1 MTSKCGPCSFRDMD
15 RDALVWCLVCKEGL
29 CSDCKEHH
37 TALKVLRSH
46 EMIPYENLRK
56 LPKIAQDIGETCL
69 EHDRKFEVYC
79 SDHQESCCIK
89 CSTTGIHKSCSNTV
103 PLDDVIGDVKS
114 SVAMRRIEEELSGL
128 ISKTGTIIE
137 NKESSIH
144 LIEDQITDIEKD
156 IQDMREGIEKN
167 IREQFKKIET
177 KIDERKMEYETKT
190 NDAITKLNENLKT
203 AKNLRVTIAQ
213 IKESASNLQIFLCLK
228 ELETMV
234 SKEENRLSTIL
245 ENGVLDN
252 MTLRYIPSEQLEK
265 LISIECIGDIECETK
280 PLDICFGSHGQS
292 VKKTESKQPH
302 SIDIDD
308 VKLEKRMA
316 MSFGDTTTR
325 VTNCVVLHSGS
336 MLFTDFSDNSRLI
349 LLDANGNFMRYIKV
363 ESNPFDLAVFN
374 ETVVAIT
381 LTKAKQV
388 LFIDLTHD
396 NVVKSFSTVGEC
408 YGIDHVA
415 NRFAVSVQGVGIQI
429 FDDEGI
435 FIKTIPLVCT
445 TLVFLKS
452 NICYIKARSDVLRC
466 CDLEGSNMWELKLPV
481 NIFYN
486 YRSMT
491 SDGYGNIYITESS
504 HAQVFIVTEN
514 GTIYR
519 KLLQNSNGLDN
530 VNGIFFNIKKQLLLC
545 TERDNKAVLY
555 DVSMQPRDED
565 I

>member
-1 MTSKCGPCSFRDMD
+1 
-15 RDALVWCLVCKEGL
+15 
-29 CSDCKEHH
+29 
-37 TALKVLRSH
+37 
-46 EMIPYENLRK
+46 
-56 LPKIAQDIGETCL
+56 
-69 EHDRKFEVYC
+69 
-79 SDHQESCCIK
+79 
-89 CSTTGIHKSCSNTV
+89 
-103 PLDDVIGDVKS
+103 LDDVIGDVKS

-144 LIEDQITDIEKD
+144 LIEDQITDIQKD

-203 AKNLRVTIAQ
+203 AQNLRVTIAQ

-252 MTLRYIPSEQLEK
+252 MTLRYIPSEQPEK

-374 ETVVAIT
+374 ETVVAVT

-415 NRFAVSVQGVGIQI
+415 NRFAVSVEGVGIQI

-519 KLLQNSNGLDN
+519 KLLQNSDGLDN